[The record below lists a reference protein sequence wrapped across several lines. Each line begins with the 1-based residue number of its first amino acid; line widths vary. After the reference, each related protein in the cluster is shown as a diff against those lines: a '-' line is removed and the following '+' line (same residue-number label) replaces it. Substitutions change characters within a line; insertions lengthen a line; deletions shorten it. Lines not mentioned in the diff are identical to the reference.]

1 MQNLSSSQFVN
12 DFTRTFDGDK
22 SGNPQP
28 RQTPGVLY
36 SLVNPS
42 LVKQPQLIAW
52 TTALAKEL
60 NIQEPNQNDINIL
73 GGNLVTPSMQPY
85 AACYA
90 GHQFGNW
97 AGQLGD
103 GRAITLGEWPLPNG
117 TSWELQLKG
126 AGLTPYS
133 RRADGRAV
141 LRSSVRE
148 YLMSE
153 AMFHLGVPT
162 TRALSLVSTGDQV
175 MRDMFYDGR
184 PAYEPGAIVMR
195 AAPSFLRFGS
205 FEMLATRKEYDNLQ
219 KLVDWT
225 IERFYPHILPREI
238 TKKEHQPD
246 EENQLSKEHQTNKQ
260 HYTLQWFKEV
270 VEKTATMIVEWLR
283 VGFVHGVMNTDNMSI
298 LGLTIDYGPYSFLD
312 AYDPE
317 FSPNT
322 TDHPG
327 RRYAFGK
334 QHSIAYWNLGC
345 LANAIAPLFKD
356 TKELI
361 NALESFGPLFYE
373 KFYAMKAGKMGIDQV
388 TNEDIDLIDQ
398 FESLLY
404 NLQPDMTIFY
414 QLLIELSENPLDQES
429 VTNHFTPSF
438 YQELQPEQKELLHQ
452 QINSYQLR
460 LKQNKISTSE
470 SKKQMQTNNPRFV
483 LRNYLLY
490 QAIQELEKGE
500 DQLFKRLQEA
510 LNDPYS
516 DKHDEFFKLRPNWAN
531 EQPGSATLSCSS

>member
-1 MQNLSSSQFVN
+1 MQNLSSNNFIN
-12 DFTRTFDGDK
+12 DFTEAFDGDL

-36 SLVNPS
+36 SLVLPDP
-42 LVKQPQLIAW
+42 VKQPQLLAW
-52 TTALAKEL
+52 TTDLALEL
-60 NIQEPNQNDINIL
+60 GISTPDETDVKVL
-73 GGNLVTPSMQPY
+73 GGNFVNPTMRPY

-103 GRAITLGEWPLPNG
+103 GRAITLGEWLAPSG
-117 TSWELQLKG
+117 KSWELQLKG

-162 TRALSLVSTGDQV
+162 TRALSLVATGDPV

-184 PAYEPGAIVMR
+184 PANEPGAIVMR
-195 AAPSFLRFGS
+195 TAPSFLRFGS
-205 FEMLATRKEYDNLQ
+205 FEMLAARKEIKQLR
-219 KLVDWT
+219 KLADWT
-225 IERFYPHILPREI
+225 IEKYYPHLEGAD
-238 TKKEHQPD
+238 K
-246 EENQLSKEHQTNKQ
+246 
-260 HYTLQWFKEV
+260 TLAWFKEV
-270 VEKTATMIVEWLR
+270 LEKTAEMIVEWLR

-298 LGLTIDYGPYSFLD
+298 LGLTIDYGPFSFLD
-312 AYDPE
+312 AFDPD

-345 LANAIAPLFKD
+345 LANAIAPLFED

-361 NALESFGPLFYE
+361 STLESFGPVFYE
-373 KFYAMKAGKMGIDQV
+373 KFYAMKAGKMGLDQV
-388 TNEDIDLIDQ
+388 EGTDIDLIDE
-398 FESLLY
+398 FEGLLAS
-404 NLQPDMTIFY
+404 LQPDMTIFY
-414 QLLIELSENPLDQES
+414 QLLIELPEKAKDQQSILD
-429 VTNHFTPSF
+429 HFTPSF
-438 YQELQPEQKELLHQ
+438 YQALNPGQIEKLFQTLQK
-452 QINSYQLR
+452 YQDR
-460 LKQNKISTSE
+460 ISKNTSSRE
-470 SKKQMQTNNPRFV
+470 TSSAQMRANNPRFI
-483 LRNYLLY
+483 LRNYMLY

-500 DQLFKRLQEA
+500 DGLFRKLESAIRT
-510 LNDPYS
+510 PYS
-516 DKHDEFFKLRPNWAN
+516 DEHDEFFKRRPVWAN

>member
-1 MQNLSSSQFVN
+1 MEQLSAESGLKPDIYRLNGTTLNMQHLSAKEFIN
-12 DFTRTFDGDK
+12 DFTGTFDGDQ

-36 SLVNPS
+36 SLVTPDP
-42 LVKQPQLIAW
+42 VKQPQLLAW
-52 TTALAKEL
+52 TDDLAGEL
-60 NIQEPNQNDINIL
+60 GIEKPDEKDLKIL
-73 GGNLVTPSMQPY
+73 GGNLVSASMRPY

-103 GRAITLGEWPLPNG
+103 GRAITLGEWPVAEKQ
-117 TSWELQLKG
+117 SWELQLKG

-148 YLMSE
+148 YLVSE
-153 AMFHLGVPT
+153 AMYHLGVPT
-162 TRALSLVSTGDQV
+162 TRALSLVATGDQV
-175 MRDMFYDGR
+175 MRDVFYDGR

-205 FEMLATRKEYDNLQ
+205 FEMLAARKELENLR
-219 KLVDWT
+219 KLADWT
-225 IERFYPHILPREI
+225 IERFFPEI
-238 TKKEHQPD
+238 TGEKKD
-246 EENQLSKEHQTNKQ
+246 
-260 HYTLQWFKEV
+260 LQWFRTV
-270 VEKTATMIVEWLR
+270 VDKTATMIVEWLR

-298 LGLTIDYGPYSFLD
+298 LGQTIDYGPFSFMD
-312 AYDPE
+312 AYDPD

-345 LANAIAPLFKD
+345 LANAIAPLFED
-356 TKELI
+356 TTELI
-361 NALESFGPLFYE
+361 AALENFGPVFYE
-373 KFYAMKAGKMGIDQV
+373 KFYAMKAGKIGLDKVAEEEI
-388 TNEDIDLIDQ
+388 ELIDQ
-398 FESLLY
+398 FEALLA
-404 NLQPDMTIFY
+404 NIQPDMTIFY
-414 QLLIELSENPLDQES
+414 QLLIDSPSNPEHQQE
-429 VTNHFTPSF
+429 TLAHFAASF
-438 YQELQPEQKELLHQ
+438 YQEPTTAQAEQLHNLILTYQERMKRNESTIEASKE
-452 QINSYQLR
+452 
-460 LKQNKISTSE
+460 
-470 SKKQMQTNNPRFV
+470 QMRINNPRFI

-500 DQLFKRLQEA
+500 DALFKKLQAA
-510 LNDPYS
+510 LKDPYS
-516 DKHDEFFKLRPNWAN
+516 KDHDEFFGLRPGWAN
-531 EQPGSATLSCSS
+531 HQPGSATLSCSS